1 MVEDLRGLKMSGLLR
16 RETQDLYRLGML
28 SARLSRA
35 QKKGKVIIFFP
46 ITWEL
51 LKWPKRLSA
60 TERENPDGAAPGEAS
75 GHGSIKRL
83 TQLI

>member
-1 MVEDLRGLKMSGLLR
+1 MSSLLR
-16 RETQDLYRLGML
+16 RETQVLDRLGML

-35 QKKGKVIIFFP
+35 KKKGKVIIFFP

-51 LKWPKRLSA
+51 LKWPKRLRA
-60 TERENPDGAAPGEAS
+60 TERESPDGAAPGEAS
-75 GHGSIKRL
+75 GHGSLERL